1 MPDLKPGHSMVL
13 AADVQTLTDEQR
25 QTVIAWFA
33 ENPDGGYKAA
43 LANVGIRA
51 TKAEAR
57 ALLHADDEIRDARL
71 QGMKLDE
78 GSLFRR
84 LGVIANSEDHKD
96 QFRAVTWG
104 LNALHRYHENSTV
117 EHTGTTGLE
126 VTVEHD
132 YGRLL
137 DKLEHVGLL
146 RRGPAT
152 APPAQDLP
160 VLPAR
165 TD

>member
-1 MPDLKPGHSMVL
+1 MVL
-13 AADVQTLTDEQR
+13 AADVQALTDEQR
-25 QTVIAWFA
+25 QTIIGWFA

-43 LANVGIRA
+43 LAQAGIRA

-57 ALLHADDEIRDARL
+57 TLLHGDDEIRDARL
-71 QGMKLDE
+71 QGMNLDE

-84 LGVIANSEDHKD
+84 LGVIANDGHHKD

-117 EHTGTTGLE
+117 EHTGTTAVE

-152 APPAQDLP
+152 APPPPDLP

-165 TD
+165 AD